1 MGFTGFFLVFVCGVS
16 ALAGG
21 LALLTVGFIERRLMA
36 VPAGPARRSG
46 R

>member
-1 MGFTGFFLVFVCGVS
+1 MGFTGLLLIVVS
-16 ALAGG
+16 GASVLAGG
-21 LALLTVGFIERRLMA
+21 LALVTVALFERRLMA